1 MDISVCHYFFSFFIL
16 ATKFNIKCKHSRC
29 DEKQTIIPINI
40 TRITKKNEPKING
53 ITHAEQSSAQCDRIK
68 SEHANLPHVLA
79 HKIRVSKQYTLLCQ
93 NKPEFLVS
101 QL

>member
-1 MDISVCHYFFSFFIL
+1 MWWKADNN
-16 ATKFNIKCKHSRC
+16 TNKHN
-29 DEKQTIIPINI
+29 ENN
-40 TRITKKNEPKING
+40 KKNEPKING